1 MKEKLEV
8 AQSEEGM
15 IPLTVTKKMMTEKK
29 YKRRDQEAQREGEEA
44 DLEPQR
50 GEKEVDLG
58 VENHCH
64 QKNPKEKIMIDAAE
78 VGVETEMKGTEDL
91 DLEINKKT
99 RIKTR
104 LEEKKK
110 IQKHL
115 VHPRKSQIF

>member
-1 MKEKLEV
+1 M

-15 IPLTVTKKMMTEKK
+15 IPLTVTKKMMTEKRS
-29 YKRRDQEAQREGEEA
+29 KRRDQEAQREGEEA

-91 DLEINKKT
+91 DQEINKKT
-99 RIKTR
+99 EIKTRR

-110 IQKHL
+110 IQQL
-115 VHPRKSQIF
+115 LLHPRKSQIF

>member
-1 MKEKLEV
+1 M

-64 QKNPKEKIMIDAAE
+64 QKNPKEKMMTDAAE
-78 VGVETEMKGTEDL
+78 VEVETEMKETEDL
-91 DLEINKKT
+91 DQEINKKT
-99 RIKTR
+99 EIKTR
-104 LEEKKK
+104 LGKKKK
-110 IQKHL
+110 IQQLL